1 MVRLPVTRSF
11 SCREGLA
18 RAAAALLVA
27 WVAMLATGAAQAQA
41 EGERRGFLFEI
52 RKGGQASLLFGTI
65 HVGRPEFYPL
75 PASRMSRLARID
87 ALVLEADIT
96 DTARAATAAQK
107 HAIYGA
113 GEDGLDRRLPPAT
126 LKRAEAVL
134 ASHGMD
140 ARPMMRLKP
149 WMLASVLALFEASRA
164 GYTQGLA
171 AESWLAGLARSG
183 NLPILEFEGVE
194 QQFSLFETAPW
205 STQVAFL
212 DEALAAVESKA
223 ARREIDRIVR
233 AWETADRPA
242 LERLLAE
249 MQAQTTVGARFT
261 VDTIVFGRHPAMV
274 RRIEALMADGRNYL
288 FAVGALHL
296 VGPRGLVE
304 MLRARGYAVTEL

>member
-1 MVRLPVTRSF
+1 MTRLRVTPSF
-11 SCREGLA
+11 TCREGFA
-18 RAAAALLVA
+18 RAAALLLVA
-27 WVAMLATGAAQAQA
+27 AFALLAMGAAQAQ
-41 EGERRGFLFEI
+41 GERRGFLFEI

-65 HVGRPEFYPL
+65 HVGRPDFYPL
-75 PASRMSRLARID
+75 PASRMTRLARID

-96 DTARAATAAQK
+96 DMARAATATQK
-107 HAIYGA
+107 HAIYGP

-126 LKRAEAVL
+126 LRRVEAVL
-134 ASHGMD
+134 AGHGMD

-149 WMLASVLALFEASRA
+149 WMLASVLALFEASQA

-171 AESWLAGLARSG
+171 AESWLAGLAKSG
-183 NLPILEFEGVE
+183 NLPILEFEGIE
-194 QQFSLFETAPW
+194 QQFALFETAPW

-212 DEALAAVESKA
+212 DEALGAVESKA

-242 LERLLAE
+242 LERLLSE
-249 MQAQTTVGARFT
+249 MQAETTIGARFT
-261 VDTIVFGRHPAMV
+261 VDTILFGRHPAMV
-274 RRIEALMADGRNYL
+274 RRIETLMADGRNYL

-304 MLRARGYAVTEL
+304 MLRERGYTVTEL